1 MRRTDCR
8 IPGTRQSVQ
17 DLKTKNKTG
26 IPQTCPFLLLMSTS
40 IKNQRALFVLGMHR
54 SGTSALARILNL
66 MGVDLGIDSE
76 AGGKDNQRGFWEN
89 PDLVTINEDVLK
101 SMHSSWEDPRSLPD
115 QWWQS
120 DSVAPL
126 VQKIENVLDQQFS
139 HSSFWGLK
147 DPRVCRLLPL
157 WLNLLD
163 KRNCEATFICITR
176 HPMEV
181 MRSLKTRN
189 QFSSW
194 KGYLLWL
201 KYILDAE
208 QGSRG
213 RPRVFVTYEDLL
225 SDSVATIEHISKT
238 ASLPLPEDRDALFQK
253 AGEFLSS
260 DLRHERADR
269 NSLSKADPLH
279 QLIDQAYQ
287 ALLKAGG
294 PDENGLSGVLDR
306 VRQEWDDIEPE
317 ILPLIEENEALVV
330 EAVNQERSKRL
341 SKRLSRNIKKIFGP
355 AG

>member
-1 MRRTDCR
+1 MT
-8 IPGTRQSVQ
+8 P
-17 DLKTKNKTG
+17 
-26 IPQTCPFLLLMSTS
+26 S
-40 IKNQRALFVLGMHR
+40 IENQRAIFVLGMHR

-76 AGGKDNQRGFWEN
+76 AGGKDNPRGFWEN
-89 PDLVTINEDVLK
+89 PDLVTINEDILK
-101 SMHSSWEDPRSLPD
+101 SMHSSWQDLRSLPG

-120 DSVAPL
+120 ETLAPFMRR
-126 VQKIENVLDQQFS
+126 IENVIDQVFGQ
-139 HSSFWGLK
+139 SSVWGLK

-163 KRNCEATFICITR
+163 KRNCRATFICITR

-181 MRSLKTRN
+181 MHSLKTRN
-189 QFSSW
+189 KFSSW

-225 SDSVATIEHISKT
+225 SDNVAAIERISEA
-238 ASLPLPEDRDALFQK
+238 ASLPLPEDRDTLFQK
-253 AGEFLSS
+253 AGEFLLS

-269 NSLSKADPLH
+269 YSLSKADPLH
-279 QLIDQAYQ
+279 RLIDQAYQ
-287 ALLKAGG
+287 ALPKAGG

-306 VRQEWDDIEPE
+306 VRQEWNAIEPE

-330 EAVNQERSKRL
+330 EAVQQERSKRW
-341 SKRLSRNIKKIFGP
+341 SKRLSKNIKKLFG
-355 AG
+355 ATG